1 MRTRHLIFASMLV
14 FAVACGGDDEPPA
27 TGQPEAPTTGPAPA
41 PTGPIVYTTGEAQ
54 VEVSGAQDVTF
65 TATLD
70 TATENSFDPADSQ
83 ANLEYRSGE
92 GQLLRL
98 TLTFDEE
105 SLSDPFL
112 AVGLGGESIAD
123 EEYYPDA
130 FHTQCAVTMQ
140 SFEQTSL
147 EGTFTCT
154 EIPSAVT
161 EDKTIS
167 TNGTFSASA

>member
-1 MRTRHLIFASMLV
+1 MRSRHLIFASMLV
-14 FAVACGGDDEPPA
+14 FAVACGGGDEPPA
-27 TGQPEAPTTGPAPA
+27 TEETEAPTTGPAPA
-41 PTGPIVYTTGEAQ
+41 ATGPITYTRGEAE

-65 TATLD
+65 TATLES
-70 TATENSFDPADSQ
+70 AESGFDPEDSQ

-105 SLSDPFL
+105 SLSDAFL
-112 AVGLGGESIAD
+112 AVGLGGDSIAD

-130 FHTQCAVTMQ
+130 FHTQCAVTIE
-140 SFEQTSL
+140 SFDQTSV
-147 EGTFTCT
+147 EGVFTCT
-154 EIPSAVT
+154 EIPSAVD

-167 TNGTFSASA
+167 TNGSFSASA